1 MTEPKQYPQGFAR
14 ERERE
19 IIRYKKRV
27 DRLVHDLWLCKD
39 ECEGMRSELT
49 TLRAL
54 KARLEDAHLALQC
67 SAGNLRDLDS
77 ITSYRL
83 AVLEAP

>member
-27 DRLVHDLWLCKD
+27 DRLVHDLWLC
-39 ECEGMRSELT
+39 RSEE
-49 TLRAL
+49 RRVG
-54 KARLEDAHLALQC
+54 KECRL
-67 SAGNLRDLDS
+67 
-77 ITSYRL
+77 
-83 AVLEAP
+83 